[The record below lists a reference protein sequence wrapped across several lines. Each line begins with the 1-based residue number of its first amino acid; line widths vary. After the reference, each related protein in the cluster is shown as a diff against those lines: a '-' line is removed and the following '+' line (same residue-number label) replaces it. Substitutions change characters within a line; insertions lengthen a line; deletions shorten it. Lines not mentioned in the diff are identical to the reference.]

1 MSNPERPRS
10 LRESAKERTREA
22 LIDAAIACFSE
33 GGIEGPSLD
42 AICERAGCTRGA
54 FYVHFRDRD
63 ELVVAAMEQRR
74 GNVLAQFL
82 GNTDTSIHDVLAA
95 VAQAIE
101 AKLLPV
107 PGAVRS
113 GELVTA
119 ARRSAAIRECQDR
132 LTGELVERLTE
143 RVRSDQDGGRVRRD
157 LGARE
162 LALVLLLVEAGA
174 ELWLDL
180 GVSLD
185 ARKVAGALGVLL
197 EPPARRRRS

>member
-1 MSNPERPRS
+1 MSSPERARS

-33 GGIEGPSLD
+33 SGIEGPSLD

-82 GNTDTSIHDVLAA
+82 GSTETSIHDVLAA

-119 ARRSAAIRECQDR
+119 ARRSVAIRECQDR
-132 LTGELVERLTE
+132 LTGELVETLAE
-143 RVRSDQDGGRVRRD
+143 RVRADQGRGRVRSD

-180 GVSLD
+180 GVSFD
-185 ARKVAGALGVLL
+185 ARKVAEALGVLF
-197 EPPARRRRS
+197 EPGARRLGT